1 MESSTRAHALFMI
14 NDKVFHNF
22 IFVQSWDM
30 GAFLSAYYLQD
41 KIGVSVAARPLS
53 IPESNR
59 RKSETLQV
67 WWAHLGPDSY
77 VSVN

>member
-41 KIGVSVAARPLS
+41 KIGVCGSSPIVHPW
-53 IPESNR
+53 
-59 RKSETLQV
+59 V
-67 WWAHLGPDSY
+67 
-77 VSVN
+77 